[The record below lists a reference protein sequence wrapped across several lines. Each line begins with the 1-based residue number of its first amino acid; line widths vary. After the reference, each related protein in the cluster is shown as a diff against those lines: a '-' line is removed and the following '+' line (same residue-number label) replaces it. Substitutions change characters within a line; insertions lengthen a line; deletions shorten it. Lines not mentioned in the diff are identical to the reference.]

1 MFIREKKAE
10 RYEQMRQGPPKKKS
24 LQAVGAEGDCDYFS

>member
-10 RYEQMRQGPPKKKS
+10 RYEQMRQDASKKEI
-24 LQAVGAEGDCDYFS
+24 LEGSRGRRRL